1 MLEWVKVMLHETG
14 YRRAPAIEYAH
25 RWAYSRNPAYANFDR
40 MGGDCTNFAS
50 QCLFAGCGV
59 MNETKTFGWYYHSLA
74 SRAPGWT
81 SVVYLHQFLTTNK
94 SVGPYARECTLDEV
108 VPGDI
113 VQLGDESGNFYH
125 SPFVVA
131 VNADGILVA
140 AHTYDTDMRPLSSY
154 IYGQVRFLH
163 IEGCRS
169 W

>member
-1 MLEWVKVMLHETG
+1 MAWRSRARKDGGRRPARRRRAGRRFFACPFLAVLGKSVQKWFQNRKKLHMLEWVKVMLHETG

-81 SVVYLHQFLTTNK
+81 SVVYLHQFLTTNMK
-94 SVGPYARECTLDEV
+94 LCRVILSNWATR
-108 VPGDI
+108 
-113 VQLGDESGNFYH
+113 
-125 SPFVVA
+125 A
-131 VNADGILVA
+131 GIFII
-140 AHTYDTDMRPLSSY
+140 RPLS
-154 IYGQVRFLH
+154 
-163 IEGCRS
+163 
-169 W
+169 WP